1 MTEEQLQSMSEQEIR
16 ARFRCAPA
24 YYLQAKLEKKWALDG
39 RKDQVFDRVCA
50 DSQARIAAEAYA
62 PAGADMANCWDPSV
76 AEPRQQ
82 AARRQPSKAARR
94 QPASLDVASGDGVS
108 LDLPLPGFEILDA
121 ALSETED
128 AGVLF
133 AEAMAEDVDDAELT
147 QQAILEAAL
156 EDYSNWPLSSIAD
169 ARQEAEL
176 ADEYDVAP
184 DVELTAQPEPE
195 AESDLERKLKLVLN
209 SEPELKLVMDAEPEL
224 EVVLHSEPE
233 LERALD
239 AETGFLCD
247 NVTLANFGN
256 RAPRTVP
263 VVSVIMDRKRPNMV
277 RVVGMSTRLAS

>member
-39 RKDQVFDRVCA
+39 RKDQVFDQICDPMR
-50 DSQARIAAEAYA
+50 DDNQERITAEAYA
-62 PAGADMANCWDPSV
+62 PAAADMADCWDPSV
-76 AEPRQQ
+76 AEPWQQ
-82 AARRQPSKAARR
+82 AARR
-94 QPASLDVASGDGVS
+94 QPASLDVASGEAVT

-128 AGVLF
+128 AGAIF
-133 AEAMAEDVDDAELT
+133 AEAMDEDVDAAELT

-156 EDYSNWPLSSIAD
+156 EDYCNWPLSSLAD

-176 ADEYDVAP
+176 EDEYEVAP

-195 AESDLERKLKLVLN
+195 AESDLERKLKLVLS
-209 SEPELKLVMDAEPEL
+209 SEPELKLVLDAEPEL

-233 LERALD
+233 LEQALD
-239 AETGFLCD
+239 AETGFVSD
-247 NVTLANFGN
+247 NVTLAHFGN

-263 VVSVIMDRKRPNMV
+263 VVSVVMDRKRPNMV

>member
-39 RKDQVFDRVCA
+39 RKDQAFDQVCE
-50 DSQARIAAEAYA
+50 DSQARITADAYE
-62 PAGADMANCWDPSV
+62 PAVADMADCWDPSV
-76 AEPRQQ
+76 AEPWQQ
-82 AARRQPSKAARR
+82 AARRRPAKAARR
-94 QPASLDVASGDGVS
+94 QPASLDVASGEGVT

-121 ALSETED
+121 ALSETD
-128 AGVLF
+128 DVGAIF
-133 AEAMAEDVDDAELT
+133 AQAMDEDVDAAELT

-156 EDYSNWPLSSIAD
+156 EDYSNWPLSSVAD
-169 ARQEAEL
+169 ARQVGEL
-176 ADEYDVAP
+176 AADGNLALE
-184 DVELTAQPEPE
+184 VELTAQPEPE

-209 SEPELKLVMDAEPEL
+209 SEPELKLVLDAEPEL

-233 LERALD
+233 LEQALD
-239 AETGFLCD
+239 AETGFLSD

-263 VVSVIMDRKRPNMV
+263 VVSVVMDRKRPNMV